1 MLTLFDATSDSLTS
15 PRFAIDAQVTLVGY
29 GLPPGGVV
37 TLEAVLYADSSSPN
51 TSSGCTPVL
60 CSGPL
65 PQIVATTPIM
75 CCAGSPVQLT
85 SDNPVIV
92 LASPQATWLRAVYTG
107 PDLGSFV
114 VTVDQSDVADVTDA
128 MRGCCPPVE
137 EKELLT
143 IRGCDGSVLVQGLLE
158 VI

>member
-29 GLPPGGVV
+29 GLPSGGVI
-37 TLEAVLYADSSSPN
+37 TLEAVLYADSGTINTGSS
-51 TSSGCTPVL
+51 CAPVL
-60 CSGPL
+60 CSGPA
-65 PQIVATTPIM
+65 PQVVATTPIM

-85 SDNPVIV
+85 ADNPVIV
-92 LASPQATWLRAVYTG
+92 LASPQGAWLRAVYTG

-114 VTVDQSDVADVTDA
+114 VTIDQSDVADVTDA
-128 MRGCCPPVE
+128 MRGCCPPAE
-137 EKELLT
+137 EKEVLT